1 MALTWSKKHIVRR
14 YQDNRVITISTQY
27 ARMLDAK
34 LDRFI
39 KLDYNKRGR
48 MKRIVRMSFIKQQ
61 NETAGWWTN
70 ITKQK

>member
-1 MALTWSKKHIVRR
+1 MMWSKKHIARR
-14 YQDNRVITISTQY
+14 YQNNRVITIGTQY
-27 ARMLDAK
+27 ARKLDVR

-39 KLDYNKRGR
+39 KLDYNERGK

-61 NETAGWWTN
+61 NEATGWWTN

>member
-1 MALTWSKKHIVRR
+1 MTSLKWSKKHIARR
-14 YQDNRVITISTQY
+14 YQDNRVITISVQY
-27 ARMLDAK
+27 ARKLDAN

-61 NETAGWWTN
+61 NETALWWTN
-70 ITKQK
+70 IIK

>member
-1 MALTWSKKHIVRR
+1 MTWNKKHMARR
-14 YQDNRVITISTQY
+14 YQDDRVITIGTQY

-39 KLDYNKRGR
+39 KLDYNTRGR
-48 MKRIVRMSFIKQQ
+48 MKRVVRMSFIKQQ
-61 NETAGWWTN
+61 IKYKTAGWWTN

>member
-1 MALTWSKKHIVRR
+1 MWSKKHIARR

-27 ARMLDAK
+27 ARKLDAN

-48 MKRIVRMSFIKQQ
+48 MKRIVRVMHIKQQ

>member
-1 MALTWSKKHIVRR
+1 MMWSKKHMARR
-14 YQDNRVITISTQY
+14 YQDDRVITIGTQY
-27 ARMLDAK
+27 ARKLDAN

-39 KLDYNKRGR
+39 KLDYNERGK

-61 NETAGWWTN
+61 NEAAGWWTN